1 MRYCP
6 IRIRD
11 RSMMD
16 IGVDHTMRI
25 STMRQTQIKLEGVN
39 MKEVNRNRAE
49 KLHSLAMSGTY

>member
-6 IRIRD
+6 IRKRD

-25 STMRQTQIKLEGVN
+25 STMRQTQIKLERFN
-39 MKEVNRNRAE
+39 IKKVNRNKAE
-49 KLHSLAMSGTY
+49 KLHSLAMSGT

>member
-1 MRYCP
+1 MRYSQ

-39 MKEVNRNRAE
+39 MKKVNRNRAE
-49 KLHSLAMSGTY
+49 KLRSLAMSGT

>member
-1 MRYCP
+1 MRYCQ
-6 IRIRD
+6 IRKRD

-25 STMRQTQIKLEGVN
+25 STMKQTQIKMEKVN
-39 MKEVNRNRAE
+39 MKKVNRNRAE